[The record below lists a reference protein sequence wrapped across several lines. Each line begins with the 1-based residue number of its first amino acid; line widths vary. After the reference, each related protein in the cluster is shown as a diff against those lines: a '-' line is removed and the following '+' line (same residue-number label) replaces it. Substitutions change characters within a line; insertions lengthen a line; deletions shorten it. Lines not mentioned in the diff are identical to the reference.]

1 MTAQE
6 LGYSRSSGRPLEVL
20 EQENDKL
27 KSGFLDQ
34 EQGYH
39 KP

>member
-6 LGYSRSSGRPLEVL
+6 LGYSRSGGCPLEVL
-20 EQENDKL
+20 EQESDRL

-34 EQGYH
+34 GQEYH